1 MINSDRLSGLQKA
14 AVLLM
19 CLGEETAARVFD
31 ELSDDEVQRITG
43 TMAAID
49 HIPVALKNSVLQQ
62 YMDDQQKTAGL
73 YLSGNEFA
81 RKSIHAIRPRERTES
96 LLYQYQTELESKPFA
111 FLSTIKPQLVAD
123 LIEAE
128 HPQTIALV
136 LSTQDSNYASEVV
149 ACLPEDLQADIIYR
163 IAKLENVSQE
173 VLDTLEIYLD
183 EEVGKMAH
191 DSQKQIAGFDQAV
204 ELLSKMKH
212 NLSSSILE
220 KLEDADNDLAREM
233 KKKMFTFEAL
243 VDLDDRILQSIL
255 RRINN
260 DSLALA
266 LKTASDE
273 LRQRFFSNMS
283 ARAVEM
289 IGDDLDT
296 LGPVRLTDVEAMQ
309 QAIVKTAMKL
319 QEEHSLTAEK
329 GNEHVIS

>member
-1 MINSDRLSGLQKA
+1 MSSERLTGLQKA

-31 ELSDDEVQRITG
+31 ELSDDEVQRITA

-49 HIPVALKNSVLQQ
+49 YIPVDLKNSVLQQ
-62 YMDDQQKTAGL
+62 FMDDQQKAAGL
-73 YLSGNEFA
+73 YFSGNEFA
-81 RKSIHAIRPRERTES
+81 RKSINAIRPRERTEP
-96 LLYQYQTELESKPFA
+96 LLHQHQTEIERKPFA
-111 FLSTIKPQLVAD
+111 FLSAITPQLVAAI
-123 LIEAE
+123 IETE

-136 LSTQDSNYASEVV
+136 LSTQDSTYASEVI
-149 ACLPEDLQADIIYR
+149 AHLPEELQADIIYR

-183 EEVGKMAH
+183 DEVGKMVH

-204 ELLSKMKH
+204 KLLSKMKH
-212 NLSSSILE
+212 NLSASILG
-220 KLEDADNDLAREM
+220 KLEDTDNELAQEM

-243 VDLDDRILQSIL
+243 ADLDDRILQSIL

-273 LRQRFFSNMS
+273 LRQRFYSNMS
-283 ARAVEM
+283 PRAVEM
-289 IGDDLDT
+289 IRDDLDT
-296 LGPVRLTDVEAMQ
+296 LGPVRLTDVAAMQ
-309 QAIVKTAMKL
+309 QAIVKTAMRL
-319 QEEHSLTAEK
+319 QEEHSLSAEK
-329 GNEHVIS
+329 DNEHVIT

>member
-1 MINSDRLSGLQKA
+1 MSSERLTGLQKA

-31 ELSDDEVQRITG
+31 ELSDDEVQRITA

-49 HIPVALKNSVLQQ
+49 YIPMDLKNSVLQQ
-62 YMDDQQKTAGL
+62 FMDDQQKAAGL
-73 YLSGNEFA
+73 YFSGNEFA
-81 RKSIHAIRPRERTES
+81 RKSINAIRPRERTEP
-96 LLYQYQTELESKPFA
+96 LLHQHQTEIERKPFA
-111 FLSTIKPQLVAD
+111 FLSAITPQLVAAI
-123 LIEAE
+123 IETE

-136 LSTQDSNYASEVV
+136 LSTQDSTYASEVI
-149 ACLPEDLQADIIYR
+149 AHLPEELQADIIYR

-183 EEVGKMAH
+183 DEVGKMVH

-204 ELLSKMKH
+204 KLLSKMKH
-212 NLSSSILE
+212 NLSASILG
-220 KLEDADNDLAREM
+220 KLEDTDNELAQEM

-243 VDLDDRILQSIL
+243 ADLDDRILQSIL

-273 LRQRFFSNMS
+273 LRQRFYSNMS
-283 ARAVEM
+283 PRAVEM
-289 IGDDLDT
+289 IRDDLDT
-296 LGPVRLTDVEAMQ
+296 LGPVRLTDVAAMQ
-309 QAIVKTAMKL
+309 QAIVKTAMRL
-319 QEEHSLTAEK
+319 QEEHSLSAE
-329 GNEHVIS
+329 